1 MKQEFYKNSNLKK
14 SCVII
19 AGGEVHEKIEIP
31 ENAVIICADCGY
43 HHAQAQGIIPDVIV
57 GDFDSCQ
64 NSDKLPDHT
73 EIIRLPVEKDV
84 SDTWFAVQY
93 AMTELHCTEFH
104 VYGTCGGERVD
115 HMIANL
121 QLLHYMGTQDLQT
134 RFYYKNQI
142 LQLLKNSDFRFS
154 GRDYPE
160 FSVFALSKTCFVTI
174 SNVKYPLQDHKLK
187 NTFPLGLS
195 NCCDENSFPE
205 ISVRDGIVL
214 LVLTKK

>member
-1 MKQEFYKNSNLKK
+1 MKQENFKK
-14 SCVII
+14 SVII
-19 AGGEVHEKIEIP
+19 AGGEVHEKIQIP
-31 ENAVIICADCGY
+31 ENAFVICADCGY
-43 HHAQAQGIIPDVIV
+43 HHAQAQGIVPDVIV

-64 NSDKLPDHT
+64 NPDKLPDHA

-93 AMTELHCTEFH
+93 AVTQLHCTEFH
-104 VYGTCGGERVD
+104 VYGTCGGARVD

-121 QLLHYMGTQDLQT
+121 QLLHHMGELGLQT

-142 LQLLKNSDFRFS
+142 LLSVKNSDFQFS

-160 FSVFALSKTCFVTI
+160 FSVFALSETCFVTI
-174 SNVKYPLQDHKLK
+174 SGAKYLLQDHELK

-195 NCCDENSFPE
+195 NCCDANSFPE
-205 ISVRDGIVL
+205 ISVRDGIAL